1 MKPVGQEEV
10 KLTCYVKYAQN
21 YIWYKNHRK
30 IHQPADRYVVKT
42 PRYLR
47 ITDVLKSDSGT
58 FVCIAANKYG
68 TVNCTIRLI
77 VEGKSLEELIAN

>member
-1 MKPVGQEEV
+1 MKPVGKEEV
-10 KLTCYVKYAQN
+10 KLVCYVKYAQN
-21 YIWYKNHRK
+21 YTWYKNHKK
-30 IHQPADRYVVKT
+30 IHQLADRHVVKT

-58 FVCIAANKYG
+58 FVCIASNKYG

-77 VEGKSLEELIAN
+77 VEGKSLEELSAN

>member
-21 YIWYKNHRK
+21 YTWYKNYKK
-30 IHQPADRYVVKT
+30 IHQPADRYVVKI

-58 FVCIAANKYG
+58 FVCIASNKYG
-68 TVNCTIRLI
+68 TVNCTIRLN
-77 VEGKSLEELIAN
+77 VEGKSLEELSAN